1 MDAFNEFED
10 DRRSREE
17 SLKARELEMR
27 LKEIEYELEGMPSQ
41 QASKSTE
48 VKAIEVKAMK
58 APSSRMR
65 SRTGSFQLS
74 KAARFWFIVVG
85 VIVGIRLLNI
95 VSAAMFVFSVTWLPP
110 LLILGGAWIVYKLF
124 FESDD

>member
-1 MDAFNEFED
+1 MDAFKEFED

-27 LKEIEYELEGMPSQ
+27 LKEIEQELEDLPSQ
-41 QASKSTE
+41 KASNQAN
-48 VKAIEVKAMK
+48 VKAMQ
-58 APSSRMR
+58 APSSRAEELAE
-65 SRTGSFQLS
+65 SFQLS
-74 KAARFWFIVVG
+74 KAARFWLIVVA

-95 VSAAMFVFSVTWLPP
+95 VSAAIFFVSVTWLPP
-110 LLILGGAWIVYKLF
+110 LLILGVAWMMYKLF

>member
-1 MDAFNEFED
+1 MDAFKEFED

-27 LKEIEYELEGMPSQ
+27 LKEIEQELENLPSQ
-41 QASKSTE
+41 KPSKQTNSN
-48 VKAIEVKAMK
+48 AMK
-58 APSSRMR
+58 ASSSRPEELVE
-65 SRTGSFQLS
+65 SFHLS
-74 KAARFWFIVVG
+74 KAARFWLIVVA

-95 VSAAMFVFSVTWLPP
+95 VSAAIFVFSVTWLPP
-110 LLILGGAWIVYKLF
+110 LLILGVAWMMYKLF